1 MTTTLKILGICGS
14 LRKAS
19 YNRWAL
25 QAAQHLLPEDARL
38 DLFELDGLPLFN
50 QDTEAQPTA
59 AVIALKRAIRG
70 SDAILFATP
79 EYNYGVPGVLKNAI
93 DCASRPYGDSAWA
106 GKPVAVMGAS
116 VGLFG
121 TVRAQLQLRQC
132 FVFLNMRPINQPEVM
147 IGSAAKAFD
156 SAGKL
161 QDATS
166 LKLLR
171 TLLENLL
178 RATRDQ
184 ALAHEAHA
192 GDAA

>member
-14 LRKAS
+14 LRKTS

-25 QAAQHLLPEDARL
+25 QAAQQLLPEDARL

-132 FVFLNMRPINQPEVM
+132 FVFLNMRPIKDRKSVV
-147 IGSAAKAFD
+147 
-156 SAGKL
+156 
-161 QDATS
+161 
-166 LKLLR
+166 
-171 TLLENLL
+171 
-178 RATRDQ
+178 
-184 ALAHEAHA
+184 
-192 GDAA
+192 

>member
-1 MTTTLKILGICGS
+1 MTTTIKILGICGS
-14 LRKAS
+14 LRKSS

-25 QAAQHLLPEDARL
+25 QAAQDLLPADARL

-59 AVIALKRAIRG
+59 AVIALKRAIVG

-147 IGSAAKAFD
+147 IGNAAKAFD

-171 TLLENLL
+171 TLLENLV
-178 RATRDQ
+178 RATREQ
-184 ALAHEAHA
+184 AVAHA
-192 GDAA
+192 AQAGEGA

>member
-1 MTTTLKILGICGS
+1 MTNTLKILGICGS
-14 LRKAS
+14 LRKSS

-25 QAAQHLLPEDARL
+25 QAAQQLLANDVRL
-38 DLFELDGLPLFN
+38 DLFELDEIPLFN
-50 QDTEAQPTA
+50 QDNETQPPPIVT
-59 AVIALKRAIRG
+59 ALKRAVREA
-70 SDAILFATP
+70 DAILFATP

-106 GKPVAVMGAS
+106 GKPVAVIGAS

-121 TVRAQLQLRQC
+121 TVRAQLQLRQS
-132 FVFLNMRPINQPEVM
+132 FVFLNMLPVNQPEVM
-147 IGSAAKAFD
+147 IGNAAKAFND
-156 SAGKL
+156 AGKL

-171 TLLENLL
+171 TLLENLV

-184 ALAHEAHA
+184 ALMRKAHA
-192 GDAA
+192 GETA

>member
-14 LRKAS
+14 LRKSS

-25 QAAQHLLPEDARL
+25 QAAQELLPADATL
-38 DLFELDGLPLFN
+38 DLFDLGGLPLFN
-50 QDTEAQPTA
+50 QDNEAQPPST
-59 AVIALKRAIRG
+59 VIALKRAIREA
-70 SDAILFATP
+70 DAILFATP

-106 GKPVAVMGAS
+106 GKPVAIMGAS

-121 TVRAQLQLRQC
+121 TVRAQLQLRQS
-132 FVFLNMRPINQPEVM
+132 FVFLNMLPVNQPEVM
-147 IGSAAKAFD
+147 IGNAARAFD
-156 SAGKL
+156 STGKL
-161 QDATS
+161 LDANS

-171 TLLENLL
+171 TLLENLV

-184 ALAHEAHA
+184 ALVR
-192 GDAA
+192 DAQLGASA

>member
-1 MTTTLKILGICGS
+1 MTTKLRILGICGS

-171 TLLENLL
+171 TLLENLV

-184 ALAHEAHA
+184 TLAQEAHV